1 MRLIWRAPQRRV
13 KSITQVSALL
23 ARSQTLA
30 TLHEEPK
37 ESRRVCLERA
47 EVKKCRKMGNISRL
61 SYEGIYERKGEALI

>member
-1 MRLIWRAPQRRV
+1 MRIIWRAPKSRV

-23 ARSQTLA
+23 ARRQTLA
-30 TLHEEPK
+30 APHVEPK
-37 ESRRVCLERA
+37 ESRRVCLEWA